1 MNTKRTFTVGAMIG
15 AAAVALFTTA
25 PGWVLRSKL
34 KNAVTS
40 TAAIAATAMAESSS
54 VSRSAAER
62 RRPSSVPRARAQ
74 RLDRMACTDVSES
87 EYLSLMLA
95 VS

>member
-34 KNAVTS
+34 NNA
-40 TAAIAATAMAESSS
+40 M
-54 VSRSAAER
+54 R
-62 RRPSSVPRARAQ
+62 RRGLYPPRG
-74 RLDRMACTDVSES
+74 T
-87 EYLSLMLA
+87 
-95 VS
+95 